1 MNAYSEGNTA
11 QSPSV
16 PRTAQDFWDM
26 VKDLYN
32 AIIHQPFNEE
42 LAQGTLAR
50 DRFLYYIQQDALY
63 LLDYGKALALLSA
76 RSETPRRMRDF
87 IQFASGIFTV
97 EKAMHQIYFTEYG
110 VQDPI
115 QMKSPACF
123 AYTNFLLATASLCSY
138 EEGVA
143 AVLPCFWVYREVGL
157 WIHRSAKEPNPYN
170 RWIETYAGKEFAE
183 ATERAIEALDEAV
196 KSASEGRRRRMLEAF
211 VFSTRL
217 EWLFWDSAYRM
228 EGWKP

>member
-1 MNAYSEGNTA
+1 MGKTQNAPRNA
-11 QSPSV
+11 Q
-16 PRTAQDFWDM
+16 AFWDSIEHI
-26 VKDLYN
+26 YE
-32 AIIHQPFNEE
+32 AIIHHPFNEE

-50 DRFLYYIQQDALY
+50 ERFLHYIQQDALY
-63 LLDYGKALALLSA
+63 LLDYGKALSLLAA
-76 RSETPRRMRDF
+76 RSETPHRMRDF

-110 VQDPI
+110 VEDPV
-115 QMKSPACF
+115 QSKSPACF
-123 AYTNFLLATASLCSY
+123 AYTNFLLATASLRSY

-157 WIHRSAKEPNPYN
+157 WIHRSASESNPYK
-170 RWIETYAGKEFAE
+170 RWIETYAGKEFGE
-183 ATERAIEALDEAV
+183 ATERAIEALEEAAA
-196 KSASEGRRRRMLEAF
+196 SASEATRRRMGEAF
-211 VFSTRL
+211 VTSTRL